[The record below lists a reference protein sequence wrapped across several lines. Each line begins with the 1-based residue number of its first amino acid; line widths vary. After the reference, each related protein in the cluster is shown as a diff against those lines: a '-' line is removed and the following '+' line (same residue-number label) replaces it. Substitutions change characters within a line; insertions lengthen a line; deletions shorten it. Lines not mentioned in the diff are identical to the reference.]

1 MNPVVKRN
9 IAKLAEVTE
18 NIKNITDTTERTK
31 ISILLAEFEKLTRKE
46 KSIFIKFSYKTINL

>member
-18 NIKNITDTTERTK
+18 NIKNITDTTERTE
-31 ISILLAEFEKLTRKE
+31 ISILLAEFE
-46 KSIFIKFSYKTINL
+46 N